1 MTNLMD
7 DQTLDQF
14 LRPDRAERAQWTFR
28 LGLELT
34 QNPGLMDRIVAP
46 DCSWDGLHGTV
57 LSGLWHML
65 GPVKKTALA
74 QAFLDK
80 MAKTDVDPI
89 DVIRGVS
96 LVDRHLRTAWLNF
109 VEDRVDVVADT
120 RHVWLKTTMR
130 PLLAEYL
137 HSKNPDMMV
146 EPIGS
151 WMARYLEVAGRLGNV
166 YRQYAVNAGMSDLI
180 EHYSGTPIEDVERIR
195 QTAIALV
202 AGGAELNESRP
213 EFYEQIDGIADE
225 ERIMHPDRV
234 HETLFRWKRMGSDDR
249 TNELARI
256 LTDLGGNWEPSWNDP
271 RIGDA
276 ARQSLAD
283 CAAVRRA
290 QLSAMAATGTT
301 GLRKAAK
308 M

>member
-1 MTNLMD
+1 MD
-7 DQTLDQF
+7 EQTIDQF

-74 QAFLDK
+74 PAFLDK
-80 MAKTDVDPI
+80 MAKIDVDPI

-109 VEDRVDVVADT
+109 VEDRVDVAADT

-137 HSKNPDMMV
+137 HSKNPDIMV

-151 WMARYLEVAGRLGNV
+151 WMARYLEVIGRLGAN
-166 YRQYAVNAGMSDLI
+166 YRQEAANTSMSDLI
-180 EHYSGTPIEDVERIR
+180 EHYSGTSIEDIERVR
-195 QTAIALV
+195 QAATALV

-213 EFYEQIDGIADE
+213 EFYVGAWKPN
-225 ERIMHPDRV
+225 ERWSVALRLNNALDKQY
-234 HETLFRWKRMGSDDR
+234 T
-249 TNELARI
+249 T
-256 LTDLGGNWEPSWNDP
+256 
-271 RIGDA
+271 A
-276 ARQSLAD
+276 A
-283 CAAVRRA
+283 
-290 QLSAMAATGTT
+290 
-301 GLRKAAK
+301 
-308 M
+308 